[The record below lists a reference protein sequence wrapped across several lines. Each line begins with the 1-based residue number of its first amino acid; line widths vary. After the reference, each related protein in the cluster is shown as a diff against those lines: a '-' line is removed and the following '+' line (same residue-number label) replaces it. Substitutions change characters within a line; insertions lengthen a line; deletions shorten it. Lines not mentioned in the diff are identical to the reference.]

1 MNNSDQ
7 NKKYWEH
14 LLKRKSL
21 NDFELIVLTMGRDPE
36 AIEYDEELNLA
47 LGGDIPEYEENS
59 NKLFMQFKR
68 RKDLINDWRFTPFP
82 YLKSIDGSS
91 SDISCFSDGDKK
103 IDIKRFLAWYGYEKF
118 NWEDMPEEMAEMA
131 RQLSQGITTSEAPKD
146 IQKPLSD
153 SHNADK
159 NRSFDEA
166 REQDLRLIGVLLEML
181 KAKTRTNHTQ
191 ESITTEIL
199 EKYPVIEIKD
209 RSIKGRFAEANNAL
223 KKLKR

>member
-1 MNNSDQ
+1 MSNSDQ
-7 NKKYWEH
+7 NKIDWDY

-36 AIEYDEELNLA
+36 AIEYDEELNWA

-68 RKDLINDWRFTPFP
+68 RKDLINDWRFESLP
-82 YLKSIDGSS
+82 YLKNIDGSN
-91 SDISCFSDGDKK
+91 ISCFNYGNQK
-103 IDIKRFLAWYGYEKF
+103 IDLKRFLTWYGHEKF
-118 NWEDMPEEMAEMA
+118 NWENMPEEMAEMA